1 MNIILFSL
9 IFEPDVCSGSYI
21 FSDLASEFIK
31 LGHKVTV
38 ITTTPHYDEK
48 NAIEKRKLLTK
59 TKYKWL
65 FKSNYNGAEVHHIN
79 VKPRKGN
86 IINRFMTFYKLQTKS
101 LKIVKKL
108 NLKADVIYSQTPP
121 MTIGRYANKIANHLN
136 AKSVFI
142 VQDLWLDAVY
152 QKRKIPKFLYKI
164 LLSIEKKEMLE
175 STLVTTLSSE
185 MKEVIANK
193 LENKK
198 TVFVVPNF
206 ANTKI
211 YQPLATNYR
220 KQIGYLDTDFVISY
234 VGNIGNA
241 QDLSPLILLA
251 KKNKNIKILIAG
263 NGTKEAHYKHIV
275 EEEKLENIKF
285 LGYVSREET
294 VKINSMSDICAV
306 MLAQHINSYS
316 FPSKIY
322 TIMACEKPILLS
334 SQLDSATSKFVL
346 ENKIG
351 LVCDVNDKN
360 AFCNINFDKTK
371 LQIYARNG
379 RRLVNEKFS
388 SLAVAKE
395 YLELVKNA

>member
-65 FKSNYNGAEVHHIN
+65 YKSNYNGAEVFHID

-86 IINRFMTFYKLQTKS
+86 TIDRLITFYKFQTKS

-108 NLKADVIYSQTPP
+108 HLDADVIYSQTPP
-121 MTIGRYANKIANHLN
+121 MTIGRYGNKIAKLVNG
-136 AKSVFI
+136 KSVFI
-142 VQDLWLDAVY
+142 IQDLWLDAVC
-152 QKRKIPKFLYKI
+152 QKNKLPRLICKI
-164 LLSIEKKEMLE
+164 LSSVEKKEMLN
-175 STLVTTLSSE
+175 STFVTTLSPE
-185 MKEVIANK
+185 MKEVIEKK
-193 LENKK
+193 LDSKK
-198 TVFVVPNF
+198 RIFVIPNF

-211 YQPLATNYR
+211 YHPIEKNYR
-220 KQIGYLDTDFVISY
+220 NEYGYADNDIIISY

-241 QDLSPLILLA
+241 QDLAPLIEFA
-251 KKNKNIKILIAG
+251 KSNNNIKILIAG
-263 NGTKEAHYKHIV
+263 NGTKEVYYKDIV
-275 EEEKLENIKF
+275 KKEKITNIKF

-294 VKINSMSDICAV
+294 VKINAISDLCAV
-306 MLAQHINSYS
+306 MLAKHINSFS

-322 TIMACEKPILLS
+322 TIMACKKPILLS
-334 SQLDSATSKFVL
+334 SQLDASASNFV
-346 ENKIG
+346 EKNKIG
-351 LVCDVNDKN
+351 FVCDVNDKKS
-360 AFCNINFDKTK
+360 FEKIVLDKK
-371 LQIYARNG
+371 ILKSMADNG
-379 RRLVNEKFS
+379 YKVVEDEYS
-388 SLAVAKE
+388 CSAVAKK
-395 YLELVKNA
+395 YLELIKNV